1 MNKKKI
7 FLFFIILVSVP
18 IVLDLILR
26 IIWLIPFSAIVEQKD
41 WLGFLGSYLGIIVSI
56 LIVLWQQEN
65 EKKQEIRGLLFY
77 IKDILEY
84 NCENYTKEY
93 IEELNNQAVS
103 VFCKLFLVL
112 SKVS

>member
-65 EKKQEIRGLLFY
+65 EKKQEIRV
-77 IKDILEY
+77 I
-84 NCENYTKEY
+84 
-93 IEELNNQAVS
+93 
-103 VFCKLFLVL
+103 
-112 SKVS
+112 

>member
-7 FLFFIILVSVP
+7 FLFFIILVFVP

-65 EKKQEIRGLLFY
+65 EKNK
-77 IKDILEY
+77 KLEDY
-84 NCENYTKEY
+84 YF
-93 IEELNNQAVS
+93 I
-103 VFCKLFLVL
+103 
-112 SKVS
+112 